1 MRANMKQFDYGDMVF
16 SVNGDSSSVALAN
29 VKQPGIFSTS
39 TPYYN
44 KQAMQN
50 MNGVKVFVIPETAKD
65 ESLGKE
71 YIVTDI
77 AKGAFDCVSDVIEIH
92 IPKTINKIN
101 WNFWKCSNLQ
111 RIIVDPA
118 NEKYCDID
126 GVLYS
131 KNKRELIAYPNAKG
145 EEYRVPNGVRSIG
158 NCAFK
163 STKITSITMPAS
175 LRKIGVNAFYG
186 CKQLKKI
193 LNIPTEVVE
202 VRGIENPT
210 GKHNINPSCHMS
222 DGEIISLS
230 GLTERY
236 PRKKK

>member
-1 MRANMKQFDYGDMVF
+1 MKRFDYGDMAF
-16 SVNGDSSSVALAN
+16 SVNSDNLSVALAN

-65 ESLGKE
+65 ESQGKE

-131 KNKRELIAYPNAKG
+131 KDKKELIAYPNAKG
-145 EEYRVPNGVRSIG
+145 EKYIVPEGVRCIG
-158 NCAFK
+158 NCSFK
-163 STKITSITMPAS
+163 NTNITRITMPSS
-175 LRKIGVNAFYG
+175 LRKIGVNAFYD
-186 CKQLKKI
+186 CMQLMEILKYGLQKKI
-193 LNIPTEVVE
+193 RQFTMI
-202 VRGIENPT
+202 
-210 GKHNINPSCHMS
+210 
-222 DGEIISLS
+222 
-230 GLTERY
+230 
-236 PRKKK
+236 